1 MYWKQR
7 TKVPLQTLTDY
18 NKYIFTIIL
27 EYKNTGNNEKKRLKH
42 KKINHYARL
51 SGKVYFTGRETKSPG
66 LEALFIN
73 HTPDK

>member
-27 EYKNTGNNEKKRLKH
+27 EYKNTGNNEKKRLKY

-51 SGKVYFTGRETKSPG
+51 SGKQGVLHRQGNQKSGAGGTVY
-66 LEALFIN
+66 
-73 HTPDK
+73 